1 MGKNPLNIFDTIKSD
16 NILEISSD
24 LLEAGIDQFIENDF
38 LQNIPFFGIGFKT
51 YRLTQNISEYFFT
64 KKVLKFL
71 FQLKDIPTKEREEFL
86 SELEKKEEFTEAGEK
101 ILITLNRLE
110 DSDKAII
117 IGRLFKA
124 TINKGIEVKDFIR
137 LMRMVDKAYLED
149 LNLIKVNDNLYRLNE
164 ETKFSLHQ
172 AGFLNQAIK
181 DNRDFEKRIFESTGS
196 TDFQPPTFEYKLNI
210 YGRILIEFG

>member
-1 MGKNPLNIFDTIKSD
+1 MEKNPLNIFDTIKTD
-16 NILEISSD
+16 NISGISTD
-24 LLEAGIDQFIENDF
+24 LIEAGIDQFIEND
-38 LQNIPFFGIGFKT
+38 LLKDIPFFGIGYKT

-64 KKVLKFL
+64 KKVLNFL
-71 FQLKDIPTKEREEFL
+71 FQLKDISTEKRVGFL
-86 SELEKKEEFTEAGEK
+86 SELEKKEGFTEAGEK

-117 IGRLFKA
+117 IGKLFKA
-124 TINKGIEVKDFIR
+124 TINEKIEIRNFIR

-149 LNLIKVNDNLYRLNE
+149 LNLIKFDDNLYHIND

-172 AGFLNQAIK
+172 AGFLNQTIK

-196 TDFQPPTFEYKLNI
+196 SDFEPPTFEYELNI
-210 YGRILIEFG
+210 YGRILIEF